1 LGFLFSNTSRHKIKR
16 ELMIF
21 LTPYVAFTAMEL
33 EEITQLEKSRLKIM
47 ELRDIEAESDR
58 WLERIRK

>member
-1 LGFLFSNTSRHKIKR
+1 
-16 ELMIF
+16 
-21 LTPYVAFTAMEL
+21 MEL

-47 ELRDIEAESDR
+47 DLHDIEAESDR

>member
-1 LGFLFSNTSRHKIKR
+1 
-16 ELMIF
+16 MIF
-21 LTPYVAFTAMEL
+21 LTPYVAYTAMEL

-47 ELRDIEAESDR
+47 DLRDIEAESDR